1 MIARPPHRPRPIPF
15 AVPVRLSSADHATHS
30 TAKAQ
35 PHTLTAAAAAR
46 PSPRPVHWGDTPGG
60 ALAMPVEDPRA
71 LYAVTRVWQGRAGSA
86 ADGQGR
92 ADAAGAAEAK
102 ALGAQPATAA
112 HAAPIAPA
120 ARALREPSVGEL
132 TARYTGQGSLCVRSS
147 VTGRH
152 YRFQGHGHTLRVDKH
167 DQMLLRRIQDVELI

>member
-1 MIARPPHRPRPIPF
+1 MIARSPHRPRPIPF
-15 AVPVRLSSADHATHS
+15 AVPVRLSADSAAHGIANNAAPTQ
-30 TAKAQ
+30 T
-35 PHTLTAAAAAR
+35 HTLTAAAAAR

-71 LYAVTRVWQGRAGSA
+71 LYAVTRVWQGQTGSA
-86 ADGQGR
+86 ADAQGP
-92 ADAAGAAEAK
+92 AEPPAPRSIP
-102 ALGAQPATAA
+102 APAT
-112 HAAPIAPA
+112 
-120 ARALREPSVGEL
+120 RALREPSVGEM

-167 DQMLLRRIQDVELI
+167 DLMLLRRIHDVELI